1 MKLRRR
7 HREQPSAIDPLRLQR
22 QTGYKMRMTVST
34 LLIVATAVTTTWADD
49 TPVLKVGTKFEAT
62 DSLAP
67 AADESEDATKC
78 LNGLCWPPDK
88 FSVQIEA
95 AVDDR
100 GDWLVRFPSP
110 VVSGDVRNDRVAME
124 WYQARDAD
132 QKSIT
137 APAPAVVVVHE
148 SGSGMTVGRLFARGL
163 QMQGLHAFMIQLPH
177 YGERRTGRSRPDGGN
192 VISMMKQAV
201 ADVRRARDAVA
212 VLPLVDKSRI
222 SLQGTSLGG
231 FVSAT
236 AGSLD
241 DGYDNVFLML
251 AGGELYDLIQNGKK
265 DAAKVRERLAKAG
278 LTGEKL
284 RELTLTIEPT
294 RVAHRLNP
302 DRTWL
307 YSGVFDTVVPTKNAM
322 ALVNSAKLSKTHHIQ
337 MMANH
342 YTGIVYLPFVLAHI
356 AEHAR
361 KPVDSKK

>member
-1 MKLRRR
+1 MLKCGL
-7 HREQPSAIDPLRLQR
+7 AI
-22 QTGYKMRMTVST
+22 
-34 LLIVATAVTTTWADD
+34 IVVCGLASSVFAE
-49 TPVLKVGTKFEAT
+49 EAT
-62 DSLAP
+62 ITVGAEFKTSDTLAP
-67 AADESEDATKC
+67 KVDESEDARLC
-78 LNGLCWPPDK
+78 LEGLCWTPRD

-95 AVDDR
+95 AAEDR

-110 VVSGDVRNDRVAME
+110 VESGDARNDRVAME
-124 WYQARDAD
+124 WYQARDAQ
-132 QKSIT
+132 QKLVT
-137 APAPAVVVVHE
+137 APAVVVVHE

-163 QMQGLHAFMIQLPH
+163 QLQGLHTFLIHLPF
-177 YGERRTGRSRPDGGN
+177 YGERRTGNNRPDGGN
-192 VISMMKQAV
+192 LVSMMKQAV

-212 VLPLVDKSRI
+212 VLPLVDDSQI

-236 AGSLD
+236 SGALD

-265 DAAKVRERLAKAG
+265 DVAKVREKLEQAG

-284 RELTLTIEPT
+284 RELTLVVEPT

-307 YSGVFDTVVPTKNAM
+307 YSGVFDTVVPTKNAL
-322 ALVNSAKLSKTHHIQ
+322 ALANSAKLSKTHHIQ
-337 MMANH
+337 MAANH

-356 AEHAR
+356 TKHAR
-361 KPVDSKK
+361 LNLPEAGPKAE

>member
-1 MKLRRR
+1 
-7 HREQPSAIDPLRLQR
+7 
-22 QTGYKMRMTVST
+22 
-34 LLIVATAVTTTWADD
+34 LIVATAVTTTWADD
-49 TPVLKVGTKFEAT
+49 ANALKVGSKFEAT

-67 AADESEDATKC
+67 AADESADATQC
-78 LNGLCWPPDK
+78 LNGLCWPVDK
-88 FSVQIEA
+88 FSIQIESA
-95 AVDDR
+95 DEDR

-110 VVSGDVRNDRVAME
+110 IVSGDARNDRVAME

-132 QKSIT
+132 QKLIT
-137 APAPAVVVVHE
+137 APAIVVVHE
-148 SGSGMTVGRLFARGL
+148 SGSRMTVGRLFARGL
-163 QMQGLHAFMIQLPH
+163 QMQGIHAFMIQLPH
-177 YGERRTGRSRPDGGN
+177 YGERRTGRNRPDGGN
-192 VISMMKQAV
+192 LISMMKQAV

-212 VLPLVDKSRI
+212 VLPRVDTSRI

-265 DAAKVRERLAKAG
+265 DAAKVRERLEKAG
-278 LTGEKL
+278 LKGEEL
-284 RELTLTIEPT
+284 RQLTLIVEPT

-307 YSGVFDTVVPTKNAM
+307 YSGVFDTVVPTKNAT
-322 ALVNSAKLSKTHHIQ
+322 ALATSAKLSKNHHIQ

-342 YTGIVYLPFVLAHI
+342 YTGIVYLPFVLSHI

-361 KPVDSKK
+361 GPFESKK

>member
-1 MKLRRR
+1 
-7 HREQPSAIDPLRLQR
+7 
-22 QTGYKMRMTVST
+22 MRTTLSS
-34 LLIVATAVTTTWADD
+34 LLIIATAVTTTWADD
-49 TPVLKVGTKFEAT
+49 TSVLNVGTKFEAS

-67 AADESEDATKC
+67 AADESKDATKC
-78 LNGLCWPPDK
+78 VNGLCWPPDK
-88 FSVQIEA
+88 FSVEIEA
-95 AVDDR
+95 AVEDL
-100 GDWLVRFPSP
+100 GDCLVRFPSP
-110 VVSGDVRNDRVAME
+110 VVSGDARNDRVAME

-132 QKSIT
+132 QKLIT
-137 APAPAVVVVHE
+137 APAVVVVHE
-148 SGSGMTVGRLFARGL
+148 SGSRMTVGRLFARGL

-177 YGERRTGRSRPDGGN
+177 YGERRTGKNRPAGGN
-192 VISMMKQAV
+192 LISMMKQAV
-201 ADVRRARDAVA
+201 ADVRRARDVVA
-212 VLPLVDKSRI
+212 VMPLVDKSRI

-251 AGGELYDLIQNGKK
+251 AGGQLCDLIQNGKK
-265 DAAKVRERLAKAG
+265 DAAKVRERLEKAG

-307 YSGVFDTVVPTKNAM
+307 YSGVFDTVVPAKNAM
-322 ALVNSAKLSKTHHIQ
+322 ALVNSARLTKNHHIQ

-342 YTGIVYLPFVLAHI
+342 YTGIVYLPFVLSHI

-361 KPVDSKK
+361 KPVESEK

>member
-1 MKLRRR
+1 
-7 HREQPSAIDPLRLQR
+7 
-22 QTGYKMRMTVST
+22 MRTTLSS
-34 LLIVATAVTTTWADD
+34 LLIVATAITTTWADD
-49 TPVLKVGTKFEAT
+49 TNALKVGATFEAT

-67 AADESEDATKC
+67 SADASVDATQC
-78 LNGLCWPPDK
+78 LNGLCWPADK
-88 FSVQIEA
+88 FSVQIESA
-95 AVDDR
+95 DEDR

-110 VVSGDVRNDRVAME
+110 IVSGDARNDRVAME

-132 QKSIT
+132 QKLIT
-137 APAPAVVVVHE
+137 APAIVVVHE
-148 SGSGMTVGRLFARGL
+148 SGSRMTVGRLFARGL
-163 QMQGLHAFMIQLPH
+163 QMQGIHAFMIQLPH
-177 YGERRTGRSRPDGGN
+177 YGERRTGRNRPDGGN
-192 VISMMKQAV
+192 LISMMKQAV

-212 VLPLVDKSRI
+212 VMPFVDTSRI

-265 DAAKVRERLAKAG
+265 DAAKVRERLEKAG
-278 LTGEKL
+278 LKGEEL
-284 RELTLTIEPT
+284 RQLTLIVEPT

-307 YSGVFDTVVPTKNAM
+307 YSGVFDTVVPTKNAT
-322 ALVNSAKLSKTHHIQ
+322 ALATSAKLSKNHHIQ

-342 YTGIVYLPFVLAHI
+342 YTGIVYLPFVLSHI
-356 AEHAR
+356 AEQAR
-361 KPVDSKK
+361 GPIESKK